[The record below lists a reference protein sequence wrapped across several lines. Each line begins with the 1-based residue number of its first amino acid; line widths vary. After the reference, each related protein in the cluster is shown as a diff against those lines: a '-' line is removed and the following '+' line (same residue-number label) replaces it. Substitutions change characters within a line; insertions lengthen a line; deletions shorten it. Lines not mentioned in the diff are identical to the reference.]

1 MTVLVAGGGIAGIA
15 MALTCHQIGVP
26 VKVFESA
33 NQILPLG
40 VGINLQPN
48 AVRELYDLGLSAS
61 LNQIGI
67 QTREWALVGR
77 NGNDIWAEPRGLLAG
92 YDWPAIFGPQ
102 RQAANDD
109 VSRSAKEV
117 GTQRNN
123 Y

>member
-15 MALTCHQIGVP
+15 MALTCHQIGIP

-67 QTREWALVGR
+67 QTEEWALVGR
-77 NGNDIWAEPRGLLAG
+77 NGNYVWA
-92 YDWPAIFGPQ
+92 
-102 RQAANDD
+102 
-109 VSRSAKEV
+109 
-117 GTQRNN
+117 
-123 Y
+123 